1 MYDVITEFGQKW
13 EEPAMSDLFPKTP
26 SDERDPQEDKNDELR
41 RENELNEGRPPHY
54 ED

>member
-1 MYDVITEFGQKW
+1 
-13 EEPAMSDLFPKTP
+13 MSDLFPKTP
-26 SDERDPQEDKNDELR
+26 SDERDPQEDSREEAI